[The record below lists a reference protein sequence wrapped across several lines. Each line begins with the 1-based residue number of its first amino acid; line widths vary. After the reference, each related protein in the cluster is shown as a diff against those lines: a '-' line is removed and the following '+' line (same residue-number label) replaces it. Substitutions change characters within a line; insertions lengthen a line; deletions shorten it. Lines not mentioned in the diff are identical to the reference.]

1 MKKSNALVQGLG
13 TLALVSGILMSHQAL
28 ANTAGGATIHNY
40 ATLTYTGNATGIKA
54 AVNVAV
60 QTVATLPSVLKST
73 ADQTVPSYG
82 TADYSFTV
90 SSASNG
96 VDTFALSLLST
107 DSNTAGT
114 PSISFLR
121 NGTPVS
127 SLVLGG
133 SVTSAASGA
142 GTLSIPAGSEANLAI
157 NTVIRVG
164 ADLYTITAVT
174 LGSAATTDVLTGVT
188 TPEVATV
195 LAVTP
200 VGAAPA
206 ITAGS
211 VPAGTQIGEQVT
223 LTQRVVASAPA
234 SSATIA
240 THTVSFT
247 ATSAATDLAGATLTY
262 NSALAGT
269 NTVTTVTIA
278 NTSLGKFVRNI
289 TRAAA
294 NTAGT
299 GAVTCGAETFYA
311 GGVVS
316 KPTEQL
322 EYCLRASVATGQP
335 ALAGARLQDDVPAF
349 TSYVGSSTT
358 LNGAAVADPALNT
371 LPLSGAG
378 ILVNSPG
385 TATAGEILPGEAAVV
400 IFTVTVQ

>member
-13 TLALVSGILMSHQAL
+13 TLALVSGILMSHQAY
-28 ANTAGGATIHNY
+28 ANTAGGATIHNF

-60 QTVATLPSVLKST
+60 QTVASEPTMTAPTL
-73 ADQTVPSYG
+73 AQTVPSYG
-82 TADYSFTV
+82 TADYTFTV
-90 SSASNG
+90 TSTSNG
-96 VDTFALSLLST
+96 ADTFALALSST
-107 DSNTAGT
+107 DSNTSGAPGT
-114 PSISFLR
+114 SFLR
-121 NGTPVS
+121 GTTPIT
-127 SLVLGG
+127 SLTLGG

-142 GTLSIPAGSEANLAI
+142 GTVSIPAGSETNLAI
-157 NTVIRVG
+157 NTQVIVAG
-164 ADLYTITAVT
+164 NLYTISAVT
-174 LGSAATTDVLTGVT
+174 PGTVASTNVT
-188 TPEVATV
+188 TGTSVAEVPTV
-195 LAVTP
+195 LALTP
-200 VGAAPA
+200 VGASPA
-206 ITAGS
+206 ITAGL
-211 VPAGTQIGEQVT
+211 VPAGTLVSEQVV

-247 ATSAATDLAGATLTY
+247 ATAGATSLTGTTVVY
-262 NSALAGT
+262 SSAAHGT
-269 NTVTTVTIA
+269 NTVTTVILA
-278 NTSLGKFVRNI
+278 NTSLGKFVRNV

-294 NTAGT
+294 NAAGT
-299 GAVTCGAETFYA
+299 GSVTCGTNTFYA

-335 ALAGARLQDDVPAF
+335 TLAGARLQDEVPAY
-349 TSYVGSSTT
+349 TSYVGNSTT
-358 LNGAAVADPALNT
+358 LNGTAVADPSANT

>member
-13 TLALVSGILMSHQAL
+13 TLALVSGILMSHQAY
-28 ANTAGGATIHNY
+28 ANTAGGATIHNF

-60 QTVATLPSVLKST
+60 QTVAALPAVVKST

-90 SSASNG
+90 TSTSNG
-96 VDTFALSLLST
+96 ADAFALSLLST

-114 PSISFLR
+114 PAISFLR
-121 NGTPVS
+121 NGTPVT
-127 SLVLGG
+127 SLALGG
-133 SVTSAASGA
+133 SVTSAPSGA
-142 GTLSIPAGSEANLAI
+142 NTLSIPAGSEANLAI
-157 NTVIRVG
+157 NTVISVG
-164 ADLYTITAVT
+164 ANLYTISAVASGTAASTDIVS
-174 LGSAATTDVLTGVT
+174 GTTTA
-188 TPEVATV
+188 EVATV
-195 LAVTP
+195 LTLIP

-223 LTQRVVASAPA
+223 LTQRVVASAPS

-247 ATSAATDLAGATLTY
+247 ATSGATNLAGATLTY
-262 NSALAGT
+262 NSGTAGT

-289 TRAAA
+289 TRAPA
-294 NTAGT
+294 NAAGT
-299 GAVTCGAETFYA
+299 GGVTCGTQMFYA
-311 GGVVS
+311 AGVVS
-316 KPTEQL
+316 KPSEQL

-335 ALAGARLQDDVPAF
+335 ALDGARLQDEVPAY
-349 TSYVGSSTT
+349 TTYVGNSTT
-358 LNGAAVADPALNT
+358 LNGAAVADPAANT

-385 TATAGEILPGEAAVV
+385 TVTAGEILPGEAAVV

>member
-13 TLALVSGILMSHQAL
+13 TLALVSGILMSHQAM

-60 QTVATLPSVLKST
+60 QTVAALPAVVKST

-90 SSASNG
+90 TSTSNG
-96 VDTFALSLLST
+96 ADAFALSLLST
-107 DSNTAGT
+107 DSNTSGSPT
-114 PSISFLR
+114 ISFLR
-121 NGTPVS
+121 NGTPVT
-127 SLVLGG
+127 SLALGG

-142 GTLSIPAGSEANLAI
+142 GTLSIPAGSEVNLAI
-157 NTVIRVG
+157 NSVIRVG
-164 ADLYTITAVT
+164 ANLYTITAVT
-174 LGSAATTDVLTGVT
+174 TGSVATTDVLTGT
-188 TPEVATV
+188 STPEVATV

-211 VPAGTQIGEQVT
+211 VAAGTQIGEQVT
-223 LTQRVVASAPA
+223 LTQRVVASAPS

-247 ATSAATDLAGATLTY
+247 ATSGATDLAGATLTY
-262 NSALAGT
+262 NSTVAGT
-269 NTVTTVTIA
+269 NTITTVTIA

-289 TRAAA
+289 TRTAA
-294 NTAGT
+294 NAAGT
-299 GAVTCGAETFYA
+299 GSVSCNGNPFYA

-335 ALAGARLQDDVPAF
+335 ALAGARLQDEVPAY
-349 TSYVGSSTT
+349 TTYVGSSTT
-358 LNGAAVADPALNT
+358 LNGAPVADPSANT

>member
-13 TLALVSGILMSHQAL
+13 TLALVSGILMSHQAY

-60 QTVATLPSVLKST
+60 QTVASQPSVVKST

-82 TADYSFTV
+82 TADYTFTV
-90 SSASNG
+90 TGTSNG
-96 VDTFALSLLST
+96 ADSFALALLST
-107 DSNTAGT
+107 DANTSGT
-114 PSISFLR
+114 PSVSFLQ
-121 NGTPVS
+121 NGSPVS
-127 SLVLGG
+127 SLTLGG

-157 NTVIRVG
+157 NTIIRVG
-164 ADLYTITAVT
+164 ANLYTITAVT
-174 LGSAATTDVLTGVT
+174 PGTVASTNIVSGASVA
-188 TPEVATV
+188 EVPTV

-211 VPAGTQIGEQVT
+211 VPAGTQVGEQVT

-240 THTVSFT
+240 THTVRFT
-247 ATSAATDLAGATLTY
+247 ATSVATDMAGTAVVY
-262 NSALAGT
+262 SSASSGT

-278 NTSLGKFVRNI
+278 NTSLSKFVRNI
-289 TRAAA
+289 TRVAGNA
-294 NTAGT
+294 AGT
-299 GAVTCGAETFYA
+299 GGVTCGTNTFYA
-311 GGVVS
+311 AGVVS

-335 ALAGARLQDDVPAF
+335 TLTGAKLQDELPPY
-349 TSYVGSSTT
+349 TSYVANSTT
-358 LNGAAVADPALNT
+358 LNGAAVT
-371 LPLSGAG
+371 EVGGVLPLAGAG
-378 ILVNSPG
+378 IDINSPG